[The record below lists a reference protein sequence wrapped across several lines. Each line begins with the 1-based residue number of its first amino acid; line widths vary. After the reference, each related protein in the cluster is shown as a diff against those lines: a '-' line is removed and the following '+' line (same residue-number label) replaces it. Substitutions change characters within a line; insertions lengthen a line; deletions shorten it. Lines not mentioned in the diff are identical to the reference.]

1 MATGEAAGT
10 AGVFARSEA
19 GFFSRARRALFSFIV
34 RKPLGAFAALILI
47 GLIVVAIVP
56 QAFAPASFDE
66 IDLLNRL
73 KGPTSDHIF
82 GSDKQGRDV
91 FSRVLFGARTSVSIG
106 FAAVVIAAIFSSLIG
121 ISSGYY
127 GGWVDLTFQR
137 AVDIVQAFPGLI
149 FIIFLFSIFSAMA
162 TGSFASQ
169 VVLAGTLGFLF
180 TAGSSRVVR
189 SQTISTVQNT
199 YVEAARVVGATDGRI
214 MLRHVF
220 PNVFTVIIINISVQ
234 LGAVILIES
243 ALSFLGFGV
252 QPPFPSW
259 GRMLQEAQEDMLL
272 HPYLAFFPGVAIAL
286 SVYALNMFGDALR
299 DVLDPRLRGQ
309 D

>member
-1 MATGEAAGT
+1 MAAGET
-10 AGVFARSEA
+10 ANGTLGFTRPAEGFPARV
-19 GFFSRARRALFSFIV
+19 RRALFAFIR
-34 RKPLGAFAALILI
+34 RKPLGTFAAAILI
-47 GLIVVAIVP
+47 VLFIVAISP
-56 QAFAPASFDE
+56 STFATASYDE

-73 KGPTSDHIF
+73 QGPSPDHFF

-91 FSRVLFGARTSVSIG
+91 FSRVLFGARTSVLIG
-106 FAAVVIAAIFSSLIG
+106 FAAVSIAAVLSTLIG

-127 GGWVDLTFQR
+127 GGKVDLTFQR
-137 AVDIVQAFPGLI
+137 FVDIVQAFPGLI
-149 FIIFLFSIFSAMA
+149 FIIFLFSVFSALVG
-162 TGSFASQ
+162 GSFASQ

-180 TAGSSRVVR
+180 SAGSSRVVR

-199 YVEAARVVGATDGRI
+199 YVEAARVVGASDTRI
-214 MLRHVF
+214 MVRHVF

-252 QPPFPSW
+252 QPPYPSW
-259 GRMLQEAQEDMLL
+259 GRMLQEAQLDMLL
-272 HPYLAFFPGVAIAL
+272 HPYLAFFPGLAISL

-299 DVLDPRLRGQ
+299 DVLDPRLRGAE
-309 D
+309 

>member
-1 MATGEAAGT
+1 MAANQAAG
-10 AGVFARSEA
+10 APSVFVRPVDAV
-19 GFFSRARRALFSFIV
+19 FTRARRGLFNFIR
-34 RKPLGAFAALILI
+34 RKPLGAFAALV
-47 GLIVVAIVP
+47 LIVLFAVAISP
-56 QAFAPASFDE
+56 GTFAAAAYDE

-73 KGPTSDHIF
+73 QGPSPDHLF

-91 FSRVLFGARTSVSIG
+91 FSRVLFGARTSVLIG
-106 FAAVVIAAIFSSLIG
+106 FAAVSIAAVLSTLIG

-127 GGWVDLTFQR
+127 GGKVDLTFQR
-137 AVDIVQAFPGLI
+137 FVDIVQAFPGLI
-149 FIIFLFSIFSAMA
+149 FIIFLFSVFSALV
-162 TGSFASQ
+162 GSFTSQ

-180 TAGSSRVVR
+180 SAGSSRVVR

-199 YVEAARVVGATDGRI
+199 YVEAARVVGASDGRI
-214 MLRHVF
+214 MVRHLF
-220 PNVFTVIIINISVQ
+220 PNVATVIIINVSVQ

-252 QPPFPSW
+252 QPPYPSW
-259 GRMLQEAQEDMLL
+259 GRMLNEAQLDMLL
-272 HPYLAFFPGVAIAL
+272 HPYLAFFPGLAIAL

-309 D
+309 G

>member
-1 MATGEAAGT
+1 MAAQEVASATGA
-10 AGVFARSEA
+10 FARRED
-19 GFFSRARRALFSFIV
+19 GLPTRVRRAFVSFV
-34 RKPLGAFAALILI
+34 LRKPLGAFAALVLI
-47 GLIVVAIVP
+47 CLIVIAILP
-56 QAFAPASFDE
+56 QAFAPAAFDQ

-73 KGPTSDHIF
+73 QGPSGEHLF

-91 FSRVLFGARTSVSIG
+91 LSRVLFGARTSVLIG
-106 FAAVVIAAIFSSLIG
+106 FAAVAIAAVFSSLIG

-127 GGWVDLTFQR
+127 GGKVDLSFQR
-137 AVDIVQAFPGLI
+137 GVDIVQAFPGLI
-149 FIIFLFSIFSAMA
+149 FIIFLFSIFSAIA
-162 TGSFASQ
+162 PGSIASQ
-169 VVLAGTLGFLF
+169 VVLALTLGFLF

-199 YVEAARVVGATDGRI
+199 YVEAARVVGATDSRI
-214 MLRHVF
+214 MVRHVF

-272 HPYLAFFPGVAIAL
+272 HPYLAFFPGFAIAI

-309 D
+309 G

>member
-1 MATGEAAGT
+1 MAANET
-10 AGVFARSEA
+10 ANGSIKFSGSSEGVLTQ
-19 GFFSRARRALFSFIV
+19 ALGGILRFIR
-34 RKPLGAFAALILI
+34 RKPLGAVAALVLI
-47 GLIVVAIVP
+47 ALFAVAISP
-56 QAFAPASFDE
+56 STFAPATFDE

-73 KGPTSDHIF
+73 KGPTLDHLF

-91 FSRVLFGARTSVSIG
+91 LSRVLFGARTSVTIG
-106 FAAVVIAAIFSSLIG
+106 FAAVSIAAVLSSIIG

-127 GGWVDLTFQR
+127 GGKWDLTFQR
-137 AVDIVQAFPGLI
+137 FVDIVQAFPGLI
-149 FIIFLFSIFSAMA
+149 FIIFLFSIFTA
-162 TGSFASQ
+162 TVPGSLASQ
-169 VVLAGTLGFLF
+169 VVLALTLGFLF
-180 TAGSSRVVR
+180 SAGSSRVVR

-199 YVEAARVVGATDGRI
+199 YVEAARVVGATDNRI

-259 GRMLQEAQEDMLL
+259 GRMLQEAQEDMKL
-272 HPYLAFFPGVAIAL
+272 HPYLALFPGLAIAV

-299 DVLDPRLRGQ
+299 DVLDPRLRGTG
-309 D
+309 

>member
-1 MATGEAAGT
+1 MVAREAVSET
-10 AGVFARSEA
+10 AGLTRHAVGQLA
-19 GFFSRARRALFSFIV
+19 RARRSLASFMR

-47 GLIVVAIVP
+47 GLFVVALLP
-56 QAFAPASFDE
+56 GTFAPAEYYD
-66 IDLLNRL
+66 IDLVNRL
-73 KGPTSDHIF
+73 QGPSGDHFF

-91 FSRVLFGARTSVSIG
+91 FSRVIFGARTSVFIG
-106 FAAVVIAAIFSSLIG
+106 FAAVSLAAVLSSLIG

-127 GGWVDLTFQR
+127 GGKVDLTFQR
-137 AVDIVQAFPGLI
+137 FVDIVQAFPGLI
-149 FIIFLFSIFSAMA
+149 FIIFLFSIFAA
-162 TGSFASQ
+162 AAGSFASQ
-169 VVLAGTLGFLF
+169 VVLALTLGFLF
-180 TAGSSRVVR
+180 SAGSSRVVR

-199 YVEAARVVGATDGRI
+199 YVEAARVVGASDRRI
-214 MLRHVF
+214 MVRHVF

-252 QPPFPSW
+252 QPPYPSW

-272 HPYLAFFPGVAIAL
+272 HPYLAFFPGAAIAL

-309 D
+309 G

>member
-1 MATGEAAGT
+1 MTVGEPANETAGFARAAGGPR
-10 AGVFARSEA
+10 AG
-19 GFFSRARRALFSFIV
+19 ARRALVSFV
-34 RKPLGAFAALILI
+34 RRKPLGAFAALILL
-47 GLIVVAIVP
+47 GLFVVALLP
-56 QAFAPASFDE
+56 GTLAPAEYYD
-66 IDLLNRL
+66 IDLVNRL
-73 KGPTSDHIF
+73 RGPSGEHFF

-91 FSRVLFGARTSVSIG
+91 FSRVIYGARTSVFIG
-106 FAAVVIAAIFSSLIG
+106 FTAVSLAAVLSSLIG

-127 GGWVDLTFQR
+127 GGKVDLTFQR
-137 AVDIVQAFPGLI
+137 FVDIVQAFPGLI
-149 FIIFLFSIFSAMA
+149 FIIFLFSIFAA
-162 TGSFASQ
+162 AAGSFTSQ
-169 VVLAGTLGFLF
+169 VVLALTLGFLF
-180 TAGSSRVVR
+180 SAGSSRVVR

-199 YVEAARVVGATDGRI
+199 YVEAARVVGASDRRI

-252 QPPFPSW
+252 QPPYPSW

-309 D
+309 G